1 MYFPFVKMS
10 NSRAILQNLV
20 DLENAYESTYKQYF
34 KQRPILTCPS
44 DTDGF
49 TNKIGRNPTE
59 LAR

>member
-1 MYFPFVKMS
+1 MS

-20 DLENAYESTYKQYF
+20 DLENAYESNYKQYF

-44 DTDGF
+44 GTDGF
-49 TNKIGRNPTE
+49 TNKIGRNPSE